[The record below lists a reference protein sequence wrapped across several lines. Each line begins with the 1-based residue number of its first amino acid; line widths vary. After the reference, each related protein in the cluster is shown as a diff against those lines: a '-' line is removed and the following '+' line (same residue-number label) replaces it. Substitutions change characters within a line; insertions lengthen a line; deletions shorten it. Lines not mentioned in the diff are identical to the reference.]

1 MIIYPEIELMDGKV
15 VRLEDGDLDK
25 ATFYD
30 VDPVELAKSYAM
42 AGAAWIYMVDLDAIK
57 QGGRFNHEIILKVIE
72 ELNIP
77 VQVAGG
83 MRTMSTIEW
92 WIDHGATRVVLG
104 TVAVKDR
111 NLLREACTRWPGKIV
126 VSIDAG
132 SDGYVYVEGWK
143 EKTAYTALQ
152 LGHELQSLGVAEI
165 IYTDINADPELPE
178 ATFSAAMEMGRQLS
192 VPVVSSG
199 LTRSLDALSTVKY
212 LENISGTVIGY
223 AMLEKKFTLDEA
235 IALCI

>member
-15 VRLEDGDLDK
+15 VRLEDGDIDK
-25 ATFYD
+25 AKVID

-42 AGAAWIYMVDLDAIK
+42 AGAAWIYVVDLDAIK
-57 QGGRFNHEIILKVIE
+57 QGGRFNHEIILKMIE

-83 MRTMSTIEW
+83 MRTMNSIEW
-92 WIDHGATRVVLG
+92 WIDHGATRVVVG
-104 TVAVKDR
+104 TLAVKDR
-111 NLLREACTRWPGKIV
+111 NLVREACARWPGRIV

-132 SDGYVYVEGWK
+132 ADGYVYVEGWK

-152 LGHELQSLGVAEI
+152 LGHELQADGVAEI

-178 ATFSAAMEMGRQLS
+178 STFSAAMEMGRQLS
-192 VPVVSSG
+192 VPIVSSG
-199 LTRSLDALSTVKY
+199 LTRSLDALSTLKY

-223 AMLEKKFTLDEA
+223 ALHDKSFTLEEA
-235 IALCI
+235 IALCR

>member
-15 VRLEDGDLDK
+15 VRLRDGDIDNPVVQ
-25 ATFYD
+25 D
-30 VDPVELAKSYAM
+30 QDPVELAKSYAM
-42 AGAAWIYMVDLDAIK
+42 AGAAWLYLVDLDAIK
-57 QGGRFNHEIILKVIE
+57 QGGRFNHEIILKIIE
-72 ELNIP
+72 EVSIP

-83 MRTMSTIEW
+83 MRTMATIEW
-92 WIDHGATRVVLG
+92 WIERGATRVVIG
-104 TVAVKDR
+104 TGAVKDR
-111 NLLREACTRWPGKIV
+111 NLLKEACARWPGRIV

-132 SDGYVYVEGWK
+132 ADGFVYVEGWK

-152 LGHELQSLGVAEI
+152 LGHELQADGVAEI

-178 ATFSAAMEMGRQLS
+178 STFSAAMEMGRQLS

-199 LTRSLDALSTVKY
+199 LTRSLDDLSRLKY

-223 AMLEKKFTLDEA
+223 ALLDKNFTLDEA